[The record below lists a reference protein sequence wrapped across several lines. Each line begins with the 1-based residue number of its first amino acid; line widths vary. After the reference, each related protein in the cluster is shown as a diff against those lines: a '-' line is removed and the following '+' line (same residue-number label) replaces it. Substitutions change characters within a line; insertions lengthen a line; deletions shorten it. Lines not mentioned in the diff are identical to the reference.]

1 MVGQHHSYRAPR
13 RRLLV
18 AGLLLC
24 GLLAARLAA
33 QQPAGGSVV
42 AGHATIATTPV
53 QTTIT
58 ADNNTVLRWGSFDV
72 GTGQTVQFVQPG
84 AEARVLNLI
93 GGLTPSQINGSLL
106 ANGQVYLMNPAG
118 VYFGQTAMVDVG
130 RLYAVGGSLSKE
142 DFFAGLNRFTGLT
155 GEVNNAGSIRGEMV
169 ALIGRSVANTGT
181 IVSPGG
187 FIGLVSGDQVLLGQ
201 DGSSIF
207 VDAGRSNPTTTPA
220 TGTAVANTGTID
232 AGRGTA
238 VLAAGDFYSIAITH
252 DGRLAGRDVRL
263 QGQGRG
269 DVLVSG
275 TIDASAP
282 GTGGHVEITGERV
295 GLVGHASINASGPA
309 GGGTILVGGDYQ
321 GGNAAVRNAA
331 RTFVGTDVILNA
343 NATTAGDGGKVIV
356 WADEATRFHGTITAR
371 GGAVD
376 GDGGLAEVSGKGW
389 LEYRGLADL
398 TAALGRTGTLLLDP
412 TDITINGAGVDANP
426 TFGSFSGGIFDG
438 GANNTSVISIGTG
451 GGDTNSTLLKQL
463 AAANVVVTTT
473 STGVGTGNLT
483 VSDVISYNS
492 ANSLTLTA
500 GNTLLISSAIT
511 NAGAG
516 DLNLN
521 SGAGIGIGA
530 ALSTT
535 GAVNINAGTSL
546 AIGANVSGAAVAITN
561 SGGAVTRSAGTIT
574 ATTLT
579 LNGSGNVALGSGR
592 LDTNL
597 GTLILNKTGGNV
609 FLNDTGALA
618 IQGSTTGNLD
628 LTASG
633 ALSQAAGLTVGG
645 HRRLRRR
652 RQPHHAHRRRQRFH
666 RRGQP

>member
-1 MVGQHHSYRAPR
+1 
-13 RRLLV
+13 
-18 AGLLLC
+18 
-24 GLLAARLAA
+24 
-33 QQPAGGSVV
+33 
-42 AGHATIATTPV
+42 
-53 QTTIT
+53 
-58 ADNNTVLRWGSFDV
+58 
-72 GTGQTVQFVQPG
+72 
-84 AEARVLNLI
+84 
-93 GGLTPSQINGSLL
+93 
-106 ANGQVYLMNPAG
+106 
-118 VYFGQTAMVDVG
+118 
-130 RLYAVGGSLSKE
+130 
-142 DFFAGLNRFTGLT
+142 LNRFTGLT

-207 VDAGRSNPTTTPA
+207 VDAGRSDPTTTPA

-275 TIDASAP
+275 SIDTSAP
-282 GTGGHVEITGERV
+282 GIGGHVEITGERV

-331 RTFVGTDVILNA
+331 RTFVGTDVTLNA

-356 WADEATRFHGTITAR
+356 WADEAHPVPWHHHRSRRR
-371 GGAVD
+371 GGRRRRPR
-376 GDGGLAEVSGKGW
+376 GGFREGLARIPRPRRPDRCPRPHRHPSA
-389 LEYRGLADL
+389 RSD
-398 TAALGRTGTLLLDP
+398 RHHHQRR
-412 TDITINGAGVDANP
+412 GVDANP

-451 GGDTNSTLLKQL
+451 GGDTNNTLLKQL

-473 STGVGTGNLT
+473 STGAGTGNLT

-546 AIGANVSGAAVAITN
+546 AIGANVSGTAVAITN
-561 SGGAVTRSAGTIT
+561 SRRRGHPKRRHHHGHHAHAERLRQCRPRCRAPRYQSGHPHPQQNRRQRLPQRHGRTRHPRVHHRQPRPHRLRSP
-574 ATTLT
+574 LP
-579 LNGSGNVALGSGR
+579 GR
-592 LDTNL
+592 R
-597 GTLILNKTGGNV
+597 
-609 FLNDTGALA
+609 
-618 IQGSTTGNLD
+618 SHRRR
-628 LTASG
+628 
-633 ALSQAAGLTVGG
+633 

-666 RRGQP
+666 RRGQPEQQRGQQRGGD